1 MNTRY
6 NKWIMPFLGLFI
18 FSGCSKFLEEKS
30 DKSLGV
36 PATIDEFK
44 AVINDWGY
52 LNSDY
57 SSMGEASA
65 DDLYLSDADFN
76 GLYYESDKRLYS
88 WMPDYITRPASSA
101 GHEWYACYKSIYP
114 CNAILKG
121 LDEYQLS
128 GREADE
134 LRGQALAF
142 RAARYLDGVQIWA
155 PIYNKETAN
164 KDLGMVLRTD
174 PDITLP
180 SVRSTVQET
189 YDLILT
195 DLVRAI
201 PLLPTAVTSPSLP
214 TKAAAYGLLARAYLI
229 MGDYEKALLH
239 AEEALKFPHQVIDFN
254 ELNSGAA
261 FPIPATNQTS
271 AELIF
276 YTRMYGSLMVGVN
289 TAKVNGDLYSMY
301 DEHDLRK
308 VIYFR
313 KNNENEILFKGTH
326 MGHQGLIT
334 GITSAELLLIVAECE
349 VRLNRLDKAA
359 EAMNKLK
366 VKRWDKSKFLPYGF
380 SNQESALALVLAER
394 RRELVWRGLRW
405 VDIKRLNRDGANI
418 ILTRNINGKELLL
431 PANDK
436 RYALGIPEDVLEM
449 TGMPQNPR

>member
-6 NKWIMPFLGLFI
+6 NKWIMPLLGLFI
-18 FSGCSKFLEEKS
+18 FSSCSKFLEEKS

-36 PATIDEFK
+36 PVTIDEFK
-44 AVINDWGY
+44 AIMNDWGY
-52 LNSDY
+52 LNSNY

-65 DDLYLSDADFN
+65 DDLYLTDADFN

-101 GHEWYACYKSIYP
+101 GHEWSICYKGIYP
-114 CNAILKG
+114 CNAVLMG
-121 LDEYQLS
+121 LDEHKLS

-134 LRGQALAF
+134 LRGQALTF

-155 PIYNKETAN
+155 PIYNRATAN

-174 PDITLP
+174 PDMTLP

-189 YDLILT
+189 YELILD
-195 DLVRAI
+195 DLGRAI
-201 PLLPTAVTSPSLP
+201 PLLPTVVASPSLP

-229 MGDYEKALLH
+229 MGEYEKALLN
-239 AEEALKFPHQVIDFN
+239 AQEALKFPYQVIDFN
-254 ELNSGAA
+254 DLNPNSA

-271 AELIF
+271 SELIF

-289 TAKVNGDLYSMY
+289 TAKVSEELYTMY
-301 DEHDLRK
+301 DDDDLRK

-313 KNNENEILFKGTH
+313 KNNDNEILFKGTH

-334 GITSAELLLIVAECE
+334 GITSAELLLIVAECQ
-349 VRLNRLDKAA
+349 VRLDQLDKAA
-359 EAMNKLK
+359 EAINKLK
-366 VKRWDKSKFLPYGF
+366 VKRWDKNSFVPYMF
-380 SNQESALALVLAER
+380 TNKENALDLVLAER

-418 ILTRNINGKELLL
+418 TLKRKVNGKELILT
-431 PANDK
+431 ANDQ
-436 RYALGIPEDVLEM
+436 RYAIGIPEDVLEM
-449 TGMPQNPR
+449 TGMQQNPR